1 MVGVLDEWMEAQTRH
16 PPTGAK
22 KTATRAAIEVSEVV
36 SLDELDFEGA

>member
-1 MVGVLDEWMEAQTRH
+1 MNGWRRKCL
-16 PPTGAK
+16 PPSGAK